1 MARKKP
7 GGGGE
12 DCGSWMDT
20 YGDMVTLLLCFFVML
35 YSMSDINQQ
44 KWEMFVKSIFPNSGD
59 VEQVAINEEIS
70 EGEFDVSGNLQ
81 TETELPENL
90 DELWLTLVE
99 KLNESGVEGVSVS
112 EGDGYT
118 FVVFENHAFFNGD
131 SSVLTNEAIE
141 ILDIFCDIIAPEVD
155 KISQIEI
162 MGHTAQ
168 ADPARKNNARTDR
181 LLSAM
186 RSAEVAAYIQNKNI
200 IDPSKLVGISYG
212 QYRSVDT
219 NDTSEGRA
227 KNRRVEFLIVDA
239 GADIKSMN
247 DYYDEYYSRLD
258 EGAVTITGEEAPS
271 DGFSTVGEGNME
283 GAASM
288 VPEESVSP
296 DGAVQAPEA
305 EAGIEGQAS
314 INVPAE

>member
-1 MARKKP
+1 MGRRKKA

-44 KWEMFVKSIFPNSGD
+44 KWEMFVKSIFPNAGD
-59 VEQVAINEEIS
+59 TEQIAINENIA
-70 EGEFDVSGNLQ
+70 EGEFDVSGVLK
-81 TETELPENL
+81 TEEELPDDIKPE
-90 DELWLTLVE
+90 ELWVTLVE

-112 EGDGYT
+112 RGEGYT

-131 SSVLTNEAIE
+131 SSVLTEEATK
-141 ILDIFCDIIAPEVD
+141 ILDIFCDIIAPEAEN
-155 KISQIEI
+155 ISQIEI

-168 ADPARKNNARTDR
+168 ARPERENNARTDR
-181 LLSAM
+181 MLSAL
-186 RSAEVAAYIQNKNI
+186 RSAEVAAYIQNKEVI
-200 IDPSKLVGISYG
+200 EPSKLVGISYG

-219 NDTSEGRA
+219 NETSEGRA

-247 DYYDEYYSRLD
+247 DYYDEYYNRVE
-258 EGAVTITGEEAPS
+258 EGAVTITDG
-271 DGFSTVGEGNME
+271 GFSPADGGSME
-283 GAASM
+283 GSASM
-288 VPEESVSP
+288 VPDS
-296 DGAVQAPEA
+296 AVTPEA
-305 EAGIEGQAS
+305 TGE
-314 INVPAE
+314 VPVD

>member
-35 YSMSDINQQ
+35 YSMSDLNQQ

-59 VEQVAINEEIS
+59 VEQVAINEKIS

-81 TETELPENL
+81 TETELPE
-90 DELWLTLVE
+90 DVEMDQLWLTLVE

-112 EGDGYT
+112 EGEGYT

-131 SSVLTNEAIE
+131 SSVLTSEAME
-141 ILDIFCDIIAPEVD
+141 ILDIFCDIIAPETD
-155 KISQIEI
+155 RISQIDI

-168 ADPARKNNARTDR
+168 ADPNRPNNPRTDR

-186 RSAEVAAYIQNKNI
+186 RSAEVAAYIQNKEI

-212 QYRSVDT
+212 QFRSVDT
-219 NDTSEGRA
+219 NNTREGRA
-227 KNRRVEFLIVDA
+227 RNRRVEFLIVDA

-247 DYYDEYYSRLD
+247 DYYDEYYDNLD
-258 EGAVTITGEEAPS
+258 QGAVTVTGQGGFAPVG
-271 DGFSTVGEGNME
+271 DGSME
-283 GAASM
+283 GEASM
-288 VPEESVSP
+288 LSEEELQA
-296 DGAVQAPEA
+296 GETAAQAPAGTSA
-305 EAGIEGQAS
+305 E
-314 INVPAE
+314 

>member
-1 MARKKP
+1 MSRRKKGG

-59 VEQVAINEEIS
+59 TEQIAINENIA
-70 EGEFDVSGNLQ
+70 EGEFDVSGVLK
-81 TETELPENL
+81 TEEEIPDVTPE
-90 DELWLTLVE
+90 ELWVTLVE

-112 EGDGYT
+112 RGEGYT
-118 FVVFENHAFFNGD
+118 FVAFENHAFFNGD
-131 SSVLTNEAIE
+131 SSVLTEEATQ
-141 ILDIFCDIIAPEVD
+141 ILDIFCDIIAPESEN
-155 KISQIEI
+155 ISQIEI

-168 ADPARKNNARTDR
+168 ARPDRENNVRTDR
-181 LLSAM
+181 MLSAL
-186 RSAEVAAYIQNKNI
+186 RSAEVAAYIQNKEI

-212 QYRSVDT
+212 QYRSVAD
-219 NDTSEGRA
+219 NATSEGRA

-247 DYYDEYYSRLD
+247 DYYDEYYSRI
-258 EGAVTITGEEAPS
+258 EQGEITITDGISQGEGGFAP
-271 DGFSTVGEGNME
+271 VGEGNME
-283 GAASM
+283 GSASM
-288 VPEESVSP
+288 VP
-296 DGAVQAPEA
+296 DT
-305 EAGIEGQAS
+305 AGSSQDTAGQ
-314 INVPAE
+314 IPAD